1 MRSYCQLKR
10 FNWSYRP
17 PGAFLEAL
25 PPPRLIGQAIIF
37 Y

>member
-17 PGAFLEAL
+17 PGAILEAL
-25 PPPRLIGQAIIF
+25 PRPRLIGRAVIF